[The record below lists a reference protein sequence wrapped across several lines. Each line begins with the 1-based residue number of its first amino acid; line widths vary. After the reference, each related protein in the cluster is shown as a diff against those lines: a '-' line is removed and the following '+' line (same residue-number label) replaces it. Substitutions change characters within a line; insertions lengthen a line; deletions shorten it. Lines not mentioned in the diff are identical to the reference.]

1 LNYAGKFNA
10 TISSDRAGAAS
21 PFNVHVGSVRGH
33 VPADAIVVPDAHF
46 LFNADFKRSGLDL
59 VLSGD
64 NHEFVLHDYFKGEK
78 RVPLASPDGAHLTG
92 DLVTALTGAVDVS
105 QAGAPAASGQ
115 VIGHVTKLV
124 GSATVIRNGVSIIL
138 NMGENVEKGD
148 VVQCGSDSTLGLSF
162 IDGTVFGLSANARMV
177 LNEMVYDPNGS
188 NNSSLLSLVAGTITF
203 VAGETAKHGDMKVDT
218 PVATMG
224 IRGTA
229 VLVEIDF
236 TVPNQNTTPDAHFQ
250 VLVEPDGHTGS
261 YILFDKTTLQPIAAV
276 NQAGQQINITN
287 GVITQSSEPLPP
299 DIQKLIQDVFT
310 QKFSYNDT
318 HTKTAQTDTLNP
330 LLFAGSAITAANGII
345 AIPQFALTGTS
356 QTSTSSNSNPFSF
369 LIHLDIP
376 PTVVVNGGSLT
387 ARTGALVDTA
397 SGTITFADVNGIDR
411 PTATARFSSFTVLDP
426 NHNDIT
432 STLTAQQLAAIQAV
446 AGQLSLSPSAGNTN
460 IGTVTWT
467 YSIAD
472 SAFSF
477 LPTRDTLTLTYMVE
491 VDTNYPPS
499 NLTVFTPL
507 TITITISNRVTWIHP
522 TGGFWSVGSNWDDA
536 GQLPTASDDVIIP
549 AQHIPGGTGFYPVTI
564 AAPALA
570 HTVTLDAA
578 NTTGAEII
586 NESSFTVGG
595 AVTLF
600 NDAVLNNQGAASFGR
615 LELFNQSS
623 VLNSGAITL
632 LQGGDFQ
639 DQSTV
644 VNERAAII
652 ELAGGTLNVS
662 VDINNSG
669 LVKVDGGAVL
679 NLEGAGATGAFQI
692 GGVLNLEGAS
702 FLHNGSLSNA
712 GQVNVGGAV
721 AFSDE
726 SVINSGP
733 GTINVTDELILENGT
748 SVIGGALRNSGTV
761 FVEASTG
768 ATLDAVN
775 VSNAN
780 SGSISVVG
788 GAALDLVNT
797 AIVGGT
803 LTGPGKIAT
812 AVGNSDSTL
821 NGVTIAAGTTVAAAV
836 GTLDLSGIITNHGA
850 IDAALG
856 AAIDM
861 ENVTLNGGTLAGPGT
876 IATVSGL
883 NTLSGVTIASGT
895 IVNVTDHTVLD
906 LEGTIVIA
914 GMLALSSSGDATALK
929 ISGNV
934 SLDGGGQVTLT
945 DNIDNFIASGGSAAT
960 LNNFDTIT
968 GAGTIGD
975 ANLTLVNYGTID
987 ANGSHTL
994 TIDTGINTMTRAGL
1008 VGSLLVTNSAGGVLE
1023 APAGH
1028 NLQIDDNVLNL
1039 GLIEAGSPGSSSGA
1053 AITITGGITGTG
1065 SIEIFDNSKLEIG
1078 GSVSSGQTVTF
1089 GAPGGAVAL
1098 AATLILDDSHHFGG
1112 TIAGLI
1118 ENDTEAFENHVDL
1131 KDLKYIA
1138 GDMSADFTNG
1148 KLTVSNGTDSVTLKI
1163 SGLSSGDF
1171 EFAPDAT
1178 GGTLVDDPPAS
1189 GTVAIDS
1196 NTTLSIS
1203 GATTATVNFANN
1215 HGNTGELVINKAADF
1230 TGTITGFTGDG
1241 TPSNSD
1247 LIDLKDINFGSLNKE
1262 NYIENGA
1269 GTGGTL
1275 TLSDGTRTASINFS
1289 GNYAFENFK
1298 FASDGHGGTLVI
1310 DPPVPTSQSD
1320 VGTEWHD
1327 SHGTGQIWHGI
1338 ASLVAEAHNAGAGE
1352 ISPMALLHAQLVAQ
1366 HNGFHFF

>member
-1 LNYAGKFNA
+1 MNYAGKFDA
-10 TISSDRAGAAS
+10 AISSDGQGAAS
-21 PFNVHVGSVRGH
+21 PFDVHVESAHGH
-33 VPADAIVVPDAHF
+33 APADAIVVSDAHF
-46 LFNADFKRSGLDL
+46 LFNAEFKRSGLDL
-59 VLSGD
+59 VLSGGD
-64 NHEFVLHDYFKGEK
+64 HELVLHDYFKGEK
-78 RVPLASPDGAHLTG
+78 RAPLASPDGAHLTG
-92 DLVTALTGAVDVS
+92 DIVTALTGAVDVS

-148 VVQCGSDSTLGLSF
+148 VVQCGSNSTLGLTF
-162 IDGTVFGLSANARMV
+162 VDGTVFGLSSNARMV
-177 LNEMVYDPNGS
+177 LNEMVFDPNGS

-229 VLVEIDF
+229 VLVQIDF
-236 TVPNQNTTPDAHFQ
+236 AVPGQNATPDAHFQ

-287 GVITQSSEPLPP
+287 GVITQSNEPLPP

-330 LLFAGSAITAANGII
+330 LLFAGSAINAANGII
-345 AIPQFALTGTS
+345 VIPQFALTGTS
-356 QTSTSSNSNPFSF
+356 QTSTSSNNSIIF
-369 LIHLDIP
+369 LPHVDVP
-376 PTVVVNGGSLT
+376 PTVVVSGGSLT
-387 ARTGALVDTA
+387 ARAGAQVDTA
-397 SGTITFADVNGIDR
+397 SGTIVFLDVNPIDR

-432 STLTAQQLAAIQAV
+432 STMTAQQLAAIQAV

-460 IGTVTWT
+460 IGTVSWT

-477 LPTRDTLTLTYMVE
+477 LPTRDTLKLTYMVE
-491 VDTNYPPS
+491 VDTNYPPA
-499 NLTVFTPL
+499 NLAVFTPL
-507 TITITISNRVTWIHP
+507 TITITISNQVTWIHP
-522 TGGFWSVGSNWDDA
+522 TGGFWSVASNWDDG
-536 GQLPTASDDVIIP
+536 GQLPTADDDVIIP

-564 AAPALA
+564 AAPAFA

-586 NESSFTVGG
+586 NESSFTVGD

-600 NDAVLNNQGAASFGR
+600 NDAVLNNQGAASFGQ

-623 VLNSGAITL
+623 VLNSGNITL
-632 LQGGDFQ
+632 RQGGDFEE
-639 DQSTV
+639 QSTV
-644 VNERAAII
+644 VNAGAAAII
-652 ELAGGTLNVS
+652 ELAGGTLNVF

-692 GGVLNLEGAS
+692 GGVLNLEGTS
-702 FLHNGSLSNA
+702 FLQKGSLSNA

-726 SVINSGP
+726 SVINGGL
-733 GTINVTDELILENGT
+733 GTINVTDALILENGT
-748 SVIGGALRNSGTV
+748 GISGGALGNSGTV

-768 ATLDAVN
+768 VTFDAVN

-788 GAALDLVNT
+788 GAVLDLVNA
-797 AIVGGT
+797 AITGGT
-803 LTGPGKIAT
+803 LSGPGRIAT
-812 AVGNSDSTL
+812 ATGNTDTTL
-821 NGVTIAAGTTVAAAV
+821 NGVTIAAGTTVTAAV
-836 GTLDLSGIITNHGA
+836 GTLDLSGIITSQGA

-856 AAIDM
+856 ASIDL
-861 ENVTLNGGTLAGPGT
+861 ENVTLNGGTLDGPGT
-876 IATVSGL
+876 IATVSGSDTL
-883 NTLSGVTIASGT
+883 NGVTIASGT
-895 IVNVTDHTVLD
+895 TVNVTGNTVLD
-906 LEGTIVIA
+906 LEGTIVLA
-914 GMLALSSSGDATALK
+914 GMLALNSSGHATELK

-934 SLDGGGQVTLT
+934 SLGGAGQVTLT
-945 DNIDNFIASGGSAAT
+945 DNIDNFIVSAGSAAT
-960 LNNFDTIT
+960 LSNFDTIT

-975 ANLTLVNYGTID
+975 THLALVNYGTID

-994 TIDTGINTMTRAGL
+994 TIDTGINTVTPAGL
-1008 VGSLLVTNSAGGVLE
+1008 VGSLLVTNSGGGVLE
-1023 APAGH
+1023 APTGH

-1039 GLIEAGSPGSSSGA
+1039 GLIEAGSPGSFSGA
-1053 AITITGGITGTG
+1053 AVTITGSITGTG

-1078 GSVSSGQTVTF
+1078 GPVSSGQTVTF
-1089 GAPGGAVAL
+1089 GTPGGAVAL
-1098 AATLILDDSHHFGG
+1098 EATLVLDDSHHFGG
-1112 TIAGLI
+1112 TIAGLT
-1118 ENDTEAFENHVDL
+1118 ENDFEAFENRVDL
-1131 KDLKYIA
+1131 KDLTYIA
-1138 GDMSADFTNG
+1138 GHMSADFNNG
-1148 KLTVSNGTDSVTLKI
+1148 RLVVSNGTDSVTLKI
-1163 SGLSSGDF
+1163 AGLSSGDF

-1189 GTVAIDS
+1189 GTVTIDS
-1196 NTTLSIS
+1196 RTTLSIS
-1203 GATTATVNFANN
+1203 GATTATVNFAN
-1215 HGNTGELVINKAADF
+1215 HSGNTGELVIDKAADF
-1230 TGTITGFTGDG
+1230 TGTITGFTGNG
-1241 TPSNSD
+1241 TLSNSD
-1247 LIDLKDINFGSLNKE
+1247 LIDLKDINFGNLNKE
-1262 NYIENGA
+1262 SYVENRA

-1275 TLSDGTRTASINFS
+1275 TLSAGTQTASINFS
-1289 GNYAFENFK
+1289 GNYTLQNFK

-1310 DPPVPTSQSD
+1310 DPPVPTSQLD
-1320 VGTEWHD
+1320 IGTEWHD
-1327 SHGTGQIWHGI
+1327 SRGTGHIWHSI
-1338 ASLVAEAHNAGAGE
+1338 AGLVAEAHNADAGE
-1352 ISPMALLHAQLVAQ
+1352 ISPLALLHAQLAAQ
-1366 HNGFHFF
+1366 HNGFHFL